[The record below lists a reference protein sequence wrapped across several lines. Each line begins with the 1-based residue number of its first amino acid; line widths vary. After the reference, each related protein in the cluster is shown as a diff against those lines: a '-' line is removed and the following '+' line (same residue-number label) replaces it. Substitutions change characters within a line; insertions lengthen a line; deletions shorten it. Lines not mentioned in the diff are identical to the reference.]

1 MLTAMFHSLTA
12 MLHFSTVWVLISTMI
27 RCNNIDLVFRRAIEL
42 EGIVFMQCFMRRKD
56 AELLIKGFLIFQKLS

>member
-42 EGIVFMQCFMRRKD
+42 EGIVFMQCIHAGR
-56 AELLIKGFLIFQKLS
+56 LLAVSKSE